1 MPSVSRNLMWFN
13 SMVGIVVRSTV
24 VYLVIIAG
32 FRLAGK
38 RHISQLSLVDFALI
52 LLVSNAVQNA
62 MVGSD
67 TSLLGGIVAAI
78 TLILINVILTK
89 FLFRESKLG
98 RFITGE
104 PRLLVRNGNYIMS
117 NLQREEIRPEE
128 LDEQIREHGFSDISE
143 VKTAILEMDGSI
155 SVLPFNKEGPGA
167 EHHLPF
173 VRHRHRTRRGLQP

>member
-1 MPSVSRNLMWFN
+1 
-13 SMVGIVVRSTV
+13 MVAIVVRSMTV
-24 VYLVIIAG
+24 YIVILVG

-78 TLILINVILTK
+78 TLILLNVILTK
-89 FLFRESKLG
+89 LLFRETKLG

-104 PRLLVRNGNYIMS
+104 PRLLVHNGRFVMS
-117 NLQREEIRPEE
+117 NLSRESIRPEE
-128 LDEQIREHGFSDISE
+128 LDEQIREHGFADVSE

-155 SVLPFNKEGPGA
+155 SVLPFNKEGPSG
-167 EHHLPF
+167 EHRLAF
-173 VRHRHRTRRGLQP
+173 VRRRKRTRRGLQP